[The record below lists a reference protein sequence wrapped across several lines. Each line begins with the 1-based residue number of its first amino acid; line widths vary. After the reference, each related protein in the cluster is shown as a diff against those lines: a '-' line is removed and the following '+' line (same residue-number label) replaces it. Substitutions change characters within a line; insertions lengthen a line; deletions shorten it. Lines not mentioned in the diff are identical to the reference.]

1 MLKHVLLPEKIKNYF
16 FFKKRV
22 LCLEINQA
30 HVQGTL
36 FVYNGSSV
44 SIEKSEGIFL
54 SDFSDQA
61 VESCLK
67 KLASSMKYDEVVTTL
82 SSSSIVFKE
91 LELPFIG
98 KEKIG
103 MIIGF
108 EVEPYLPFS
117 YQDAVL
123 DFIVINE
130 DTKNSTSKVLVA
142 AARKTD
148 VNHVTQYFTKA
159 QLSVGQ
165 ISIDLF
171 AFYSLYQS
179 VLYKSGRKV
188 AEMFINIGLEA
199 TTIAYFNKGILDGV
213 RTIPLGISSIAQ
225 KISASSNTSYY
236 DVIQDMLQGD
246 LSDEHSSIISAELD
260 PFIAQFKMSMKYFEK
275 SSAAYQDPHHLYVYG
290 IGSCIHSIAE
300 LIQDKMTIVV
310 STLDVKKILQ
320 SCSVKIKSKLQ
331 VSYCYSSGLLLGASI
346 ARDNDTNFLTDQKSN
361 ESSRLFIR
369 QFAVLC
375 LFTLGSLGILYWN
388 ISSKI
393 STLKTSYNASKR
405 QMVRTI
411 EDTMGMQLQSKKSP
425 KTIVTSVQDTFQKRE
440 RFMVL
445 SFSAIIFRVFEK
457 IK

>member
-171 AFYSLYQS
+171 AFT
-179 VLYKSGRKV
+179 V
-188 AEMFINIGLEA
+188 FINQFYINLA
-199 TTIAYFNKGILDGV
+199 VKLLKCLLILG
-213 RTIPLGISSIAQ
+213 
-225 KISASSNTSYY
+225 
-236 DVIQDMLQGD
+236 
-246 LSDEHSSIISAELD
+246 
-260 PFIAQFKMSMKYFEK
+260 
-275 SSAAYQDPHHLYVYG
+275 
-290 IGSCIHSIAE
+290 
-300 LIQDKMTIVV
+300 
-310 STLDVKKILQ
+310 
-320 SCSVKIKSKLQ
+320 
-331 VSYCYSSGLLLGASI
+331 
-346 ARDNDTNFLTDQKSN
+346 
-361 ESSRLFIR
+361 
-369 QFAVLC
+369 
-375 LFTLGSLGILYWN
+375 
-388 ISSKI
+388 
-393 STLKTSYNASKR
+393 
-405 QMVRTI
+405 
-411 EDTMGMQLQSKKSP
+411 
-425 KTIVTSVQDTFQKRE
+425 
-440 RFMVL
+440 
-445 SFSAIIFRVFEK
+445 
-457 IK
+457 